1 MWVPFNI
8 LEEKTL
14 VLTSIGWILIKIWY
28 RHVPP
33 MNHCDNIDPVTFLP
47 AQSSDQPLNQPNTL
61 WPNTSKT
68 PITSTQSR
76 NVPDVIVKLS
86 PAHPKISKPW
96 TYHHPVGA
104 FGPAG
109 ATPCDFSS
117 FWWCH
122 LSVSSVL
129 FGNSFSP
136 SIWARAGAPSPVL
149 LLCRCCLYR
158 RWSTFH

>member
-1 MWVPFNI
+1 MWVSFNI
-8 LEEKTL
+8 LEEKIL

-28 RHVPP
+28 RRVPP
-33 MNHCDNIDPVTFLP
+33 MNHCNHIDPVTFLP
-47 AQSSDQPLNQPNTL
+47 AQSSGQPLNQPSTL

-86 PAHPKISKPW
+86 LAHPKISKPW
-96 TYHHPVGA
+96 TDHHPVEA
-104 FGPAG
+104 PGPAS

-117 FWWCH
+117 FWGCH
-122 LSVSSVL
+122 LFVSSVL

-136 SIWARAGAPSPVL
+136 SIWARAGAPSPVH
-149 LLCRCCLYR
+149 LLCRCLYT
-158 RWSTFH
+158 RWSTF